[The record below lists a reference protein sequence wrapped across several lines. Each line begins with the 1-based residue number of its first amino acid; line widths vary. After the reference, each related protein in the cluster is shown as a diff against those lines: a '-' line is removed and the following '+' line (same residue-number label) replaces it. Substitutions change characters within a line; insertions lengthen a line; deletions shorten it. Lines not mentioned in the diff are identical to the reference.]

1 MLLLMFRVAGD
12 LYAVAAERVV
22 EVVPR
27 IELRPIPHAPES
39 LAGLF
44 NYRGKAIPVIDLG
57 LLLSTAACIDRLDT
71 RVILVEEPGEAR
83 GRLVGVVA
91 ENVSD
96 VATVRDDDVV
106 LPAMNMAE
114 APYLGPVVRTDRGL
128 IQVISVEKVLPEAL
142 REAIFGQPA
151 EGT

>member
-1 MLLLMFRVAGD
+1 MFRVAED

-27 IELRPIPHAPES
+27 VELRPIPHAPAW

-57 LLLSTAACIDRLDT
+57 LLLGSAPCVERLDT
-71 RVILVEEPGEAR
+71 RAILVEEPGDRR
-83 GRLVGVVA
+83 GRLIGLVA

-96 VATVRDDDVV
+96 VATVRDDQVV
-106 LPAMNMAE
+106 LPAMNME
-114 APYLGPVVRTDRGL
+114 GAPYLGPVVRTEKGL
-128 IQVISVEKVLPEAL
+128 IQVIAVERVLPETL

-151 EGT
+151 EAP

>member
-1 MLLLMFRVAGD
+1 MLLLMFRVAEN

-27 IELRPIPHAPES
+27 IELRPVPHAPKS

-57 LLLSTAACIDRLDT
+57 LLLASGPCMDRLDT
-71 RVILVEEPGEAR
+71 RVILVDEPGSGR
-83 GRLVGVVA
+83 SRLVGLVA

-96 VATVRDDDVV
+96 VATVQDDQVV
-106 LPAMNMAE
+106 LPSMNMEE
-114 APYLGPVVRTDRGL
+114 APYLGPVVRTERGL
-128 IQVISVEKVLPEAL
+128 VQVISVQKVLPESL
-142 REAIFGQPA
+142 REAIFGRPA
-151 EGT
+151 EAT